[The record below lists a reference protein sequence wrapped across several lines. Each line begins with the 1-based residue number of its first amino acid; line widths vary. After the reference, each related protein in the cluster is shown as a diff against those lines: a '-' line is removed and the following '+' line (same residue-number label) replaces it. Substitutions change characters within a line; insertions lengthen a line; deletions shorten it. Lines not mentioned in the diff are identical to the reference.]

1 MNKRKGTRPTD
12 ETRKKMKAS
21 RNKWLREQRGAN
33 NPHWK
38 GGRYIKEGY
47 VMVRLEPEDPFYLMQ
62 GSDGYTREHRLVMA
76 RHLGRPLYT
85 WEVIHHING
94 IKDDNRIGNLQLF
107 NDNGHSSI
115 PQVCNLRRR
124 IAYLEKLLDEN
135 GIEYKLLHWANRS

>member
-1 MNKRKGTRPTD
+1 MRKGTCATA
-12 ETRKKMKAS
+12 ETRERMKIS
-21 RNKWLREQRGAN
+21 RNRWLREQRGVN

-76 RHLGRPLYT
+76 KHLGRLLHT
-85 WEVIHHING
+85 WEVVHHING
-94 IKDDNRIGNLQLF
+94 IKDDNRLENLQLF

-124 IAYLEKLLDEN
+124 ITYLERLLDEN
-135 GIEYKLLHWANRS
+135 GLEYKPLRWANRK